1 MSLLN
6 DARMVFAIDPTQG
19 FANVPSNFI
28 YQKPYNVPLESRYS
42 YDNGVRRFWVYS
54 NDKPF
59 KRGSNTR
66 PRTEAH
72 IKPDYTSGIWQFEG
86 YAFVPHGTSGATILQ
101 IHVLLMSS
109 LNDARMVF
117 AIDPTQGFT
126 IVPLTSSSFIYQKP
140 YNVPLESRYS
150 FDDGVRRFWVY
161 SNDEPFE
168 RGSNTRPRTE
178 AQIKVNLIH
187 NVDEGRLTVYIN
199 DVEKFA
205 SHDQGP
211 GDLYFKCGV
220 YGAPSDTSKYM
231 ESRWRDIKIYKK

>member
-1 MSLLN
+1 MKRLFGCNMLL
-6 DARMVFAIDPTQG
+6 
-19 FANVPSNFI
+19 
-28 YQKPYNVPLESRYS
+28 L
-42 YDNGVRRFWVYS
+42 
-54 NDKPF
+54 
-59 KRGSNTR
+59 
-66 PRTEAH
+66 
-72 IKPDYTSGIWQFEG
+72 
-86 YAFVPHGTSGATILQ
+86 
-101 IHVLLMSS
+101 VLLMSS

-168 RGSNTRPRTE
+168 PGSNTRPRTE
-178 AQIKVNLIH
+178 AQIKPDYTSGIWQFEGYAFVPHGTSGATILQIHGAAQGNTTLLLRIYNGDMRYYDGEVIATDLYDKWFKVNLIH

-199 DVEKFA
+199 DVEKFE